1 MRDRWRAN
9 FYPVGIAHSVVTG
22 SAWAPAP
29 WIAVQRAAL
38 GGFQPWE
45 ALLVSSPLCEKRSPR
60 ACRADDLSPEL
71 AQILTNSI
79 GFGSARLPMV
89 PIASST

>member
-1 MRDRWRAN
+1 MRVRWRAN

-38 GGFQPWE
+38 GGFIGIVAPLRE
-45 ALLVSSPLCEKRSPR
+45 AFAASMPR
-60 ACRADDLSPEL
+60 R
-71 AQILTNSI
+71 
-79 GFGSARLPMV
+79 
-89 PIASST
+89 